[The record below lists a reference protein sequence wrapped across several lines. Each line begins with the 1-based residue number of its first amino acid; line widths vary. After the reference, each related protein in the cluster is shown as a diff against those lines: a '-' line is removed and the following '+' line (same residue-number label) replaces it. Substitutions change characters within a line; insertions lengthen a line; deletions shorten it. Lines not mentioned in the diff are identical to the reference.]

1 MQHIYNNLFAIKNA
15 LLRTISAKGLIEMKK
30 MISALLTV
38 VLTGKIAFAQAP
50 YSYLSD
56 YDNKKITYGVGND
69 TDSMNRPLGA
79 ISAQKQYGDMNS
91 LFIGEAENKRLWL
104 TFDEGYE
111 NGYTEKILDTL
122 ASKGAKATFFITQD
136 YAEKNPGLI
145 KRMIADGHTV
155 GNHSYSHPSL
165 PECSNEDLYN
175 EIMQLHN
182 YISKNFGYEMYVM
195 RPPKGEFS
203 ERVLACAKE
212 LGYTT
217 VLWSFAYQD
226 WLTENQ
232 PEPTAAYDKITS
244 KTHNGAVYLLHA
256 VSKTNAEILPK
267 VIDYWHENGYIITPM

>member
-30 MISALLTV
+30 IISALLTV

-56 YDNKKITYGVGND
+56 YNNKKIAYGVGND

-145 KRMIADGHTV
+145 KRMIAEGHTV

-175 EIMQLHN
+175 EIMHLHN

-195 RPPKGEFS
+195 RPPMGEFS

-226 WLTENQ
+226 WLTDNQ

>member
-56 YDNKKITYGVGND
+56 YDNKKIAYGVGND

-145 KRMIADGHTV
+145 KRMIAEGHTV

-175 EIMQLHN
+175 EIMHLHN